1 MADWKL
7 GLPACLCRSLGNLGM
22 PAPFRLLPVYLPQ
35 ARLKDFLGL
44 ESGVISNYI
53 LLWVCG
59 VGFLEFAV
67 CCLGLA
73 WRVRRTM

>member
-1 MADWKL
+1 MEIRIA
-7 GLPACLCRSLGNLGM
+7 GM
-22 PAPFRLLPVYLPQ
+22 SMQKSRKSRHAGSISLPVYLPHAQ
-35 ARLKDFLGL
+35 LKDFLGL
-44 ESGVISNYI
+44 ESGIISSYI

-73 WRVRRTM
+73 WRVRRTR